1 MEIVDTVSF
10 APLGDREFSAGQ
22 ILRTENA
29 SARVIRIGPGQ
40 DLPAHTH
47 GVSDLF
53 LLAMTGS
60 GVLTAPDGS
69 TTPFPQGTLAHFTG
83 DEELR
88 VGNPLRDQDRAG
100 EATELTLLAV
110 LSPPFPPAR

>member
-47 GVSDLF
+47 
-53 LLAMTGS
+53 

>member
-1 MEIVDTVSF
+1 MPMFTTL
-10 APLGDREFSAGQ
+10 A
-22 ILRTENA
+22 
-29 SARVIRIGPGQ
+29 
-40 DLPAHTH
+40 LPATPT
-47 GVSDLF
+47 V
-53 LLAMTGS
+53 
-60 GVLTAPDGS
+60 TAPDGS